1 MLEATWPGSV
11 DLSRLPATGKLRNV
25 DYAIVDGETFDC
37 VATPDHTVR
46 EEHDP
51 RAHLDAAWGAQ
62 QVEQAAKE
70 VIEEVKAEWLSGK

>member
-11 DLSRLPATGKLRNV
+11 DLSRLPDTGKLRNV

-37 VATPDHTVR
+37 VPTPDHTVR

-51 RAHLDAAWGAQ
+51 RAHFDPGMG
-62 QVEQAAKE
+62 
-70 VIEEVKAEWLSGK
+70 STTG